1 MRPAAALLALLLVA
15 APAPAAAQRSL
26 AIRHF
31 DAVVSVNRDGTVDV
45 TETITVEFSGKWN
58 GVYRTVPVKYHT
70 PQGFSWTLRLDDVSA
85 TDGQGTPL
93 KVERQ
98 RERHYMKF
106 KLWVPGAEDATRTV
120 VFRYRAVNGLRF
132 FEDHD
137 ELYWNLTG
145 DEWDVPIEAVTARIE
160 LPQAASGIRAI
171 AFNGAYGSTAQES
184 EVAIEG
190 HTVRITMPH
199 PLGFHEGVTGVVGWD
214 KGAVVAPTA
223 ADRTAGFL
231 ASNWPL
237 AIPIPVFLGM
247 FLLWRRVGRDPE
259 ERPVSAQYEP
269 PGGLTPAE
277 AGTLLDETVDMRDIT
292 ATVVDLAVG
301 GHLKIE
307 EREEKHVFGLIS
319 NTDYHFHRMEP
330 KAGSRALE
338 PHEQAVLDG
347 LFSGGAQSVKL
358 SDLDNEFYTHLPGI
372 RSGVYE
378 RLIARG
384 LYRSRPDHVKGR
396 WIGGGVVLGAMITLL
411 GVAVGTGRF
420 NLTPL
425 PIFIGGFLSAAIVA
439 LFGRIMPARTV
450 AGARAYEGTRGF
462 EEFLRRVESDRFA
475 RVIKTPEMFERFLPY
490 AMAFGVEKKWA
501 RAFQDIVR
509 EPPTWYV
516 GNNAI
521 GFNPA
526 GFTGRLGALSTRA
539 ASTMS
544 SSPRSSGGSGFGG
557 GGSSGGG
564 GGGGGGGGF

>member
-1 MRPAAALLALLLVA
+1 MRGATTLLALLLVA
-15 APAPAAAQRSL
+15 APASAQRSL
-26 AIRHF
+26 AIKQF
-31 DAVVSVNRDGTVDV
+31 DAAVAVNPDGTVDV

-70 PQGFSWTLRLDDVSA
+70 PQGFSWTLRLEGASA

-93 KVERQ
+93 KVEQ
-98 RERHYMKF
+98 QLERHYMKY

-120 VFRYRAVNGLRF
+120 VFRYRALNGLRF

-145 DEWDVPIEAVTARIE
+145 DEWDVPIEAVTARID
-160 LPQAASGIRAI
+160 LPPTATGLRAI
-171 AFNGAYGSTAQES
+171 AFNGAYGSTAQEAV
-184 EVAIEG
+184 VAIEG
-190 HTVRITMPH
+190 HAVHVTMPH
-199 PLGFHEGVTGVVGWD
+199 PLGFHEGVTAVVGWD

-223 ADRTAGFL
+223 TDKTVGFL

-237 AIPIPVFLGM
+237 AIPIPVFFGM

-269 PGGLTPAE
+269 PAGLTPAE
-277 AGTLLDETVDMRDIT
+277 AGTLLDESVDMRDIT

-307 EREEKHVFGLIS
+307 EREEKHLFGLIS
-319 NTDYHFHRMEP
+319 NTDYVFHRLEP
-330 KAGSRALE
+330 KQGTRALE
-338 PHEQAVLDG
+338 PHEQGVLDG
-347 LFSGGAQSVKL
+347 LFEGAARSVAL

-372 RSGVYE
+372 RSGVYN
-378 RLIARG
+378 RLVTRG
-384 LYRSRPDHVKGR
+384 LSRSRPDHVKGS
-396 WIGGGVVLGAMITLL
+396 WIGGGVVAGALLALGGAWLAAGLSMTPMPFVVGGLL
-411 GVAVGTGRF
+411 TTV
-420 NLTPL
+420 
-425 PIFIGGFLSAAIVA
+425 IVA
-439 LFGRIMPARTV
+439 LFGRVMPARTV

-475 RVIKTPEMFERFLPY
+475 RVVKTPEMFERFLPY

-501 RAFQDIVR
+501 NAFQGIVR

-521 GFNPA
+521 GLNPSS
-526 GFTGRLGALSTRA
+526 FTGRLGALSTSA

-544 SSPRSSGGSGFGG
+544 S
-557 GGSSGGG
+557 
-564 GGGGGGGGF
+564 

>member
-1 MRPAAALLALLLVA
+1 MLLLAA
-15 APAPAAAQRSL
+15 SPASAQRSL
-26 AIRHF
+26 AIPHF
-31 DAVVSVNRDGTVDV
+31 DAVVVVNTDGSIDV
-45 TETITVEFSGKWN
+45 TETITVAFSGKWN
-58 GVYRTVPVKYHT
+58 GVYRTVPVRYHT
-70 PQGFSWTLRLDDVSA
+70 PQGFSWTLRLEEVSA

-93 KVERQ
+93 RVEQ
-98 RERHYMKF
+98 ARERHYMKF

-120 VFRYRAVNGLRF
+120 VFRYHAVNGLRF

-160 LPQAASGIRAI
+160 LPQAATGVRAI

-190 HTVRITMPH
+190 NTVRVAMPR
-199 PLGFHEGVTGVVGWD
+199 PLGFHEGVTAVVGWD
-214 KGAVVAPTA
+214 TGAVAAPTA
-223 ADRTAGFL
+223 ADKTVGFL

-237 AIPIPVFLGM
+237 ALPIPVFFGM
-247 FLLWRRVGRDPE
+247 LLLWRRVGRDPE

-269 PGGLTPAE
+269 PAGLTPAE

-301 GHLKIE
+301 GHLRIE
-307 EREEKHVFGLIS
+307 EREEKHLFGLIS
-319 NTDYHFHRMEP
+319 NTDYVFSRLEP
-330 KAGSRALE
+330 KAGARPLE
-338 PHEQAVLDG
+338 PHEQRVLDG
-347 LFSGGAQSVKL
+347 VFEGAARTAAL
-358 SDLDNEFYTHLPGI
+358 SDLDQEFYTHLPGI
-372 RSGVYE
+372 REGVYD
-378 RLIARG
+378 RLVARG
-384 LYRSRPDHVKGR
+384 LYRSRPDYVKAR
-396 WIGGGVVLGAMITLL
+396 WIGGGVAIGAVLALAGAVLGPRVSM
-411 GVAVGTGRF
+411 
-420 NLTPL
+420 TPL
-425 PIFIGGFLSAAIVA
+425 PFVVGGFLSALVVV

-490 AMAFGVEKKWA
+490 AMAFGVEQKWA
-501 RAFQDIVR
+501 GAFKDIVR
-509 EPPTWYV
+509 EPPTWYT
-516 GNNAI
+516 GNSAI
-521 GFNPA
+521 GFSPG
-526 GFTGRLGALSTRA
+526 GFTSRLGALSTRA

>member
-1 MRPAAALLALLLVA
+1 VA
-15 APAPAAAQRSL
+15 
-26 AIRHF
+26 
-31 DAVVSVNRDGTVDV
+31 VNTDGTIDV

-70 PQGFSWTLRLDDVSA
+70 PQGFSWTLRIEDVSA

-93 KVERQ
+93 KVEQQ

-145 DEWDVPIEAVTARIE
+145 DEWDVPIEAVTARID
-160 LPQAASGIRAI
+160 LPQAATGLRAI
-171 AFNGAYGSTAQES
+171 AFNGPYGSTAQEA
-184 EVAIEG
+184 EVAVEG

-223 ADRTAGFL
+223 TDKTVGFL

-237 AIPIPVFLGM
+237 ALPIPVFFGM
-247 FLLWRRVGRDPE
+247 LLLWRRVGRDPE
-259 ERPVSAQYEP
+259 ERPVAAQYGP
-269 PGGLTPAE
+269 PAGLTPAE

-307 EREEKHVFGLIS
+307 EREEKHLFGLIS
-319 NTDYHFHRMEP
+319 NTDYVFYRLEP
-330 KAGSRALE
+330 KAGARALE
-338 PHEQAVLDG
+338 PHEQGVLDG
-347 LFSGGAQSVKL
+347 LFSGAARSVQL

-372 RSGVYE
+372 REGVYD
-378 RLIARG
+378 RLVARG
-384 LYRSRPDHVKGR
+384 LYRSRPDHVKAR
-396 WIGGGVVLGAMITLL
+396 WIGGGVVLGAFLTMIGVVL
-411 GVAVGTGRF
+411 GTR
-420 NLTPL
+420 LSMTPL
-425 PIFIGGFLSAAIVA
+425 PFVVGGFLSTAIVA

-462 EEFLRRVESDRFA
+462 EEFLQRVESDRFG
-475 RVIKTPEMFERFLPY
+475 RVVKTPEMFERFLPY

-501 RAFQDIVR
+501 SAFQDIVR

-516 GNNAI
+516 GNTAI
-521 GFNPA
+521 GFNPG
-526 GFTGRLGALSTRA
+526 GFTSRLGALSTRA
-539 ASTMS
+539 ANTMS